1 MEYRRPA
8 NRPQEP
14 RILPLID
21 GLPNFR
27 NDFEIPAGR
36 SIWCDV
42 FKDILSGGRQL
53 GIHVALTAD
62 RAGAVPASIAPSI
75 QRKVVL
81 RLADDG

>member
-1 MEYRRPA
+1 M
-8 NRPQEP
+8 
-14 RILPLID
+14 
-21 GLPNFR
+21 
-27 NDFEIPAGR
+27 
-36 SIWCDV
+36 